1 MSSGQLRKHEKMRSQ
16 ILRNER
22 DVVVYL
28 PPGYEEQRE
37 RSYPVLYMQDG
48 QNLFD
53 PATSFVPGMY
63 WQMRETADRLIH
75 DGTVQPL
82 IIVGIYNVGKG
93 RLREYTPTRML
104 RIGGGRADKYARMLL
119 KEMKP
124 FIETQYRVLAG
135 PAHTGIGGSS
145 LGGLLSL
152 YAGLHFPDV
161 FGRIAALSPSI
172 WWGHGWIHRYAEDAQ
187 ISQRPRIWLDAGTR
201 ESARLVPTVER
212 FRDVLIHRGW
222 TTGKDLHVEIIQG
235 GEHNEA
241 AWAERVGPFLQFLF
255 PARESAI

>member
-1 MSSGQLRKHEKMRSQ
+1 MRSR

-28 PPGYEEQRE
+28 PPGYDEQPG

-53 PATSFVPGMY
+53 PATSFVPGMH
-63 WQMRETADRLIH
+63 WQMRETADQLIH
-75 DGTVQPL
+75 AGTILPL
-82 IIVGIYNVGKG
+82 IIVGIYNAGKG

-104 RIGGGRADKYARMLL
+104 RIGGGRADKYARMIL

-135 PAHTGIGGSS
+135 PAYTGIGGSS
-145 LGGLLSL
+145 LGGLFSL

-172 WWGHGWIHRYAEDAQ
+172 WWGHGWIHRYAEGTQ

-201 ESARLVPTVER
+201 EGARLVPTVER
-212 FRDVLIHRGW
+212 FRDALLHRGW
-222 TTGKDLHVEIIQG
+222 AMGRDLHVEIIEG

-241 AWAERVGPFLQFLF
+241 AWANRVGPFLRFLF
-255 PARESAI
+255 PARESTI